1 MSTELQNVVVIGAAT
16 AGITVVQTL
25 AKTLPSTHRIVLIEA
40 NPVAYWSIGALR
52 ASVVPGFQPK
62 TVHDLNVK
70 TVFGTTDTRH
80 VVLAGTR
87 VVDLHPD
94 HVVVDRDITAELSGA
109 ERVEQGSKVTVDRVV
124 LAVGSD
130 YGFPMRI
137 SPDARTKEDVL
148 EHFRQTQKEV
158 AAAQEILVVG
168 GGPTGVEFVG
178 EVLDEHPNKVVTLVT
193 RGPALVSN
201 GNDDLVGVGKK
212 LLSQLQQKGVRVI
225 LDDSL
230 ELGDH
235 KTGPLGASKTF
246 TTKNGNEISADFLMI
261 GSGGKPNTAW
271 IKNIDASLVDAKGRI
286 KTTPTFNVDSPKWAR
301 YYAVGDAA
309 NTPGLKTS
317 QMAGK
322 HAVPCA
328 QNVVAAI
335 KGETETK
342 KAAVP
347 SANFFVVPLGKKG
360 GASYMGVMTVGGWPT
375 GMIKG
380 KDLFVGMFEG
390 WFKA

>member
-1 MSTELQNVVVIGAAT
+1 MSTELKNVVVIGAAT

-25 AKTLPSTHRIVLIEA
+25 AKSLPPTHRIVLIEA

-52 ASVVPGFQPK
+52 ASVAPGFETK
-62 TVHDLNVK
+62 VVHDLNGK
-70 TVFGTTDTRH
+70 TVFGAETRH

-87 VVDLHPD
+87 VVDLHPEY
-94 HVVVDRDITAELSGA
+94 VIVSRDVSGELSGV
-109 ERVEQGSKVTVDRVV
+109 ERTENGSKVAVDRVI

-137 SPDARTKEDVL
+137 DPSATTKEDVL
-148 EHFRQTQKEV
+148 EQFRKTQKEV

-178 EVLDEHPNKVVTLVT
+178 EVLDEHPNKVVTLLT
-193 RGPALVSN
+193 RGSLLVSN
-201 GNDDLVGVGKK
+201 GKDDLVGVGKK
-212 LLSQLQQKGVRVI
+212 LLAQLQEKGVRVI

-230 ELGDH
+230 ELEGQ
-235 KTGPLGASKTF
+235 KTGPLDGQKTF
-246 TTKNGNEISADFLMI
+246 TTKNGKEIKADFLMI
-261 GSGGKPNTAW
+261 GSGGKSNTAW
-271 IKNIDASLVDAKGRI
+271 IKKIDFDLVDDKGLI
-286 KTTPTFNVDSPKWAR
+286 KTTSTFNLDSSKWGK

-328 QNVVAAI
+328 QNVLAAI
-335 KGETETK
+335 KGEKETK

-347 SANFFVVPLGKKG
+347 SANFFVVPLGRKG

-380 KDLFVGMFEG
+380 KDLFLGMFEG